1 LITVNRLASDQD
13 RTAPLR
19 QTHTVY
25 PPINPETHPADGP
38 AMPPPEPP
46 PPLDR
51 TLIDALRCHLQSHTA
66 TPVLLIET
74 HISWVLL
81 AGSLAYK
88 LKKPVRLPFVD
99 FSTLASRRRFCELE
113 LQLNQRLAPQIYLEV
128 VPVCGSPE
136 APRLGGV
143 GAPIDHA
150 VCMRRFADGA
160 LLSEQLAAAQLHAA
174 QLEQLAQGLAEFHAH
189 APCAEAASPFGTPA
203 AIVKAARDVIDR
215 LAPHTDARAIAVL
228 RAWLAESAQ
237 ALEPL
242 WRARRAAGAV
252 RECHGDLHLANAVQ
266 FEDQVLAFDCIE
278 FDPELRWIDVISDLA
293 FLTMD
298 LRAHGRTDLAAR
310 ALDAWLQRSG
320 DLAGLRVLRFYEVCR
335 ALVRALVASL
345 RSPHSGPDYLACAL
359 KLATQKPAP
368 RLLITHGL
376 SGCGKSTVAL
386 QLLERGD
393 AVRLRSDVERKRLFG
408 LHALQSSAAHALD
421 VYTAEAT
428 QRTFDRLADGARTAL
443 LAGWPVI
450 VDAAFLRRSERQRF
464 KALAAELG
472 VPFAILHCHAAEP
485 VLRHRV
491 AARHAAGNDASEA
504 DVAVL
509 QRQIDH
515 HEPLGD
521 DERAIAL
528 DVATDAA
535 VDADALAARWL
546 AGA

>member
-1 LITVNRLASDQD
+1 
-13 RTAPLR
+13 
-19 QTHTVY
+19 
-25 PPINPETHPADGP
+25 
-38 AMPPPEPP
+38 MPPSGLPE
-46 PPLDR
+46 PLDR
-51 TLIDALRCHLQSHTA
+51 TLIEALRSHLRAKSRQ
-66 TPVLLIET
+66 PVVLIET

-81 AGSLAYK
+81 AGPLAYK

-99 FSTLASRRRFCELE
+99 FSTLASRRRYCELE
-113 LQLNQRLAPQIYLEV
+113 LQLNRRLAPQIYLEV
-128 VPVCGSPE
+128 VPVCGSRD
-136 APRLGGV
+136 APRLDGV
-143 GAPIDHA
+143 GTPIDYA

-160 LLSEQLAAAQLHAA
+160 LLGEQLAAGQLHAA
-174 QLEQLAQGLAEFHAH
+174 QLEQLAQGLADFHAR
-189 APCAEAASPFGTPA
+189 APQAEAASSFGTPE

-228 RAWLAESAQ
+228 RGWLADSAR

-242 WRARRAAGAV
+242 WLARRAAGAV

-266 FEDQVLAFDCIE
+266 FEGQVLAFDCIE
-278 FDPELRWIDVISDLA
+278 FDPELRWIDVVSDLA

-320 DLAGLRVLRFYEVCR
+320 DFAGLRVLRFYEVYR
-335 ALVRALVASL
+335 ALVRALVRSLVASQ
-345 RSPHSGPDYLACAL
+345 RAAHSGPDHLACAL
-359 KLATQKPAP
+359 ALAAQTPAP

-376 SGCGKSTVAL
+376 SGCGKSTIAL
-386 QLLERGD
+386 QLLERSD

-408 LHALQSSAAHALD
+408 LQALQSSAAHALD
-421 VYTAEAT
+421 VYTADAT
-428 QRTFDRLADGARTAL
+428 QRTFDRLADGARDAL
-443 LAGWPVI
+443 RAGWPVI
-450 VDAAFLRRSERQRF
+450 VDAAFLRRAERQRF

-472 VPFAILHCHAAEP
+472 VPFAILHCHAAES
-485 VLRHRV
+485 VLRARV

-509 QRQIDH
+509 QRQLDH

-528 DVATDAA
+528 TVATDAA
-535 VDADALAARWL
+535 VDLDALAARWL

>member
-1 LITVNRLASDQD
+1 MSLPVSPDV
-13 RTAPLR
+13 P
-19 QTHTVY
+19 
-25 PPINPETHPADGP
+25 PADGVVL
-38 AMPPPEPP
+38 PPPEPP
-46 PPLDR
+46 DR
-51 TLIDALRCHLQSHTA
+51 TLIEALRSHLRSKSRQ
-66 TPVLLIET
+66 PVVLIET

-81 AGSLAYK
+81 VGLLAYK

-99 FSTLASRRRFCELE
+99 FTTLASRRRFCELE

-136 APRLGGV
+136 APRLDGG
-143 GAPIDHA
+143 GAPIDYA
-150 VCMRRFADGA
+150 VCMRRFDDGA
-160 LLSEQLAAAQLHAA
+160 LLSEQLAAGQLHAA
-174 QLEQLAQGLAEFHAH
+174 QLEQLAQGLADFHAQ
-189 APCAEAASPFGTPA
+189 APCADVASPFGTPA
-203 AIVKAARDVIDR
+203 AIVKAARDVIER
-215 LAPHTDARAIAVL
+215 LAPRTDARAIAVL
-228 RAWLAESAQ
+228 GRWLDERAQ

-242 WRARRAAGAV
+242 WGARRAAGAV

-266 FEDQVLAFDCIE
+266 FEGEVVAFDCIE
-278 FDPELRWIDVISDLA
+278 FDPELRWIDVINDLA

-298 LRAHGRTDLAAR
+298 LRAHGRADLAAR

-320 DLAGLRVLRFYEVCR
+320 DFAGLGVLRFYEVCR

-359 KLATQKPAP
+359 ALAAQTPAP

-376 SGCGKSTVAL
+376 SGCGKSTIAL

-408 LHALQSSAAHALD
+408 LRPLQSSAARALD

-428 QRTFDRLADGARTAL
+428 QRTFDRLADIARTAL
-443 LAGWPVI
+443 HAGWPVI

-472 VPFAILHCHAAEP
+472 VPFAILHCHAAET
-485 VLRHRV
+485 VLRERV
-491 AARHAAGNDASEA
+491 ATRRAAGNDASEA

-509 QRQIDH
+509 QRQIDD

-535 VDADALAARWL
+535 VDVDALAARWL

>member
-1 LITVNRLASDQD
+1 MS
-13 RTAPLR
+13 
-19 QTHTVY
+19 

-38 AMPPPEPP
+38 AMPP
-46 PPLDR
+46 LDR
-51 TLIDALRCHLQSHTA
+51 TLIEALRSHLRA
-66 TPVLLIET
+66 TSRQPVVLIET

-128 VPVCGSPE
+128 VPVCGSPD
-136 APRLGGV
+136 APRLGGG
-143 GAPIDHA
+143 GAPIDYA

-160 LLSEQLAAAQLHAA
+160 LLSEQLAAGQLHPA
-174 QLEQLAQGLAEFHAH
+174 QLEQLAQGLAEFHAQ

-228 RAWLAESAQ
+228 RGWLAERSH

-242 WRARRAAGAV
+242 WRSRRAAGAV

-266 FEDQVLAFDCIE
+266 FEGEVVAFDCIE

-310 ALDAWLQRSG
+310 TLDAWLQRSG

-335 ALVRALVASL
+335 ALVRALVGALVTSL

-408 LHALQSSAAHALD
+408 LRPLQSSTAHALD

-485 VLRHRV
+485 VLRQRV

>member
-1 LITVNRLASDQD
+1 MSLPMRPDAT
-13 RTAPLR
+13 
-19 QTHTVY
+19 
-25 PPINPETHPADGP
+25 PADGA
-38 AMPPPEPP
+38 AMPPP
-46 PPLDR
+46 DR
-51 TLIDALRCHLQSHTA
+51 TLIEALRSHLRSKSRQ
-66 TPVLLIET
+66 PVVLIET

-88 LKKPVRLPFVD
+88 IKKPVRFPFVD

-128 VPVCGSPE
+128 VPVCGSRE

-143 GAPIDHA
+143 GAPIDYA

-160 LLSEQLAAAQLHAA
+160 LLSEQLAAGVLHAA
-174 QLEQLAQGLAEFHAH
+174 QLEQLAQGLADFHAQ
-189 APCAEAASPFGTPA
+189 APCADTASPFGTPA
-203 AIVKAARDVIDR
+203 VIVKAACEVIDR
-215 LAPHTDARAIAVL
+215 LAPHAEAGAIAVL
-228 RAWLAESAQ
+228 RGWLAERAHS
-237 ALEPL
+237 LEPL
-242 WRARRAAGAV
+242 WLARRAAGAV

-266 FEDQVLAFDCIE
+266 FEGAVLAFDCIE
-278 FDPELRWIDVISDLA
+278 FDPGLRWIDVINDLA

-320 DLAGLRVLRFYEVCR
+320 DFAGLRVLRCYEVCR
-335 ALVRALVASL
+335 ALVRALVSSL
-345 RSPHSGPDYLACAL
+345 RPPRSGPDYLACAL
-359 KLATQKPAP
+359 TLAAEKPAP

-386 QLLERGD
+386 QLLERSG

-408 LHALQSSAAHALD
+408 LRPLQSSTAFALD

-428 QRTFDRLADGARTAL
+428 QRTFDRLADIARDAL
-443 LAGWPVI
+443 RAGWPVI
-450 VDAAFLRRSERQRF
+450 VDAAFLGRSERQRF

-472 VPFAILHCHAAEP
+472 VPFAILHCHAAET
-485 VLRHRV
+485 VLRERV

-521 DERAIAL
+521 DERAIAF
-528 DVATDAA
+528 DVATEAA
-535 VDADALAARWL
+535 VNAHALAARWL